1 MSFVQYLFYFF
12 TVHYSLTQSLRRL
25 YKERRYMRHSLTYC
39 VFKMSRYPIP
49 AWDERPFCDCGKP
62 AKLRISL
69 EDTTY
74 GRRYWVCPDD
84 DEWFEVSLFYI
95 TVASIKN
102 EVVTY
107 IILF

>member
-1 MSFVQYLFYFF
+1 MR
-12 TVHYSLTQSLRRL
+12 YSLT
-25 YKERRYMRHSLTYC
+25 HS

-49 AWDERPFCDCGKP
+49 AWDERPFYDCGKP

-95 TVASIKN
+95 TVASIQN
-102 EVVTY
+102 ELVTY
-107 IILF
+107 IIVL